1 MGGFMNKCVSGNAS
15 FNFFTSLTILC
26 VVSISTTALA
36 GNDENIV
43 TQVLSAPVVANGIN
57 GDEPS
62 EFHIWLNAPKSPSTE
77 HNFNQDYFGHQIPA
91 GGKMVVQLG
100 GTFQRNPDFV
110 GNLKASFNV
119 IPLNGHPQNPI
130 VHSGGSV
137 PTHHGNWA
145 LTDDGDLQF
154 TITPKAGVGTNGLA
168 GDRAKKIGF
177 KIIHIRPDP
186 RGGNGSFT
194 NAPYLN
200 GPAGTVGTASVA
212 IYDIEG
218 MKIESGFGSVM
229 FEESVGRQVFIN
241 NADIGSVALPKPT
254 TETSL
259 VESAN
264 WQHVSPNTELTIQ
277 TRSPAGVDFFA
288 DGNYA
293 PRFIIFEK
301 QVLQSTQFRPF
312 AVVPGQSYTVD
323 ADEPW
328 HAALTEN
335 GITIGTIIMDGPS
348 ENSRG
353 SLLPAAIGATASIGV
368 PCIVGSEKGLYSVK
382 INLLDG
388 NEATAY
394 IVVE

>member
-1 MGGFMNKCVSGNAS
+1 MSIYTRGNAI
-15 FNFFTSLTILC
+15 FNFLVSLIFLS
-26 VVSISTTALA
+26 VVTISTTTLA
-36 GNDENIV
+36 GNKGNIV
-43 TQVLSAPVVANGIN
+43 TTVLSAPVVANGIN
-57 GDEPS
+57 GGEPS
-62 EFHIWLNAPKSPSTE
+62 EFHIWLNAPKSPSTK
-77 HNFNQDYFGHQIPA
+77 HDFDPAYFGHQIPA

-100 GTFQRNPDFV
+100 GTFQRNPQFA
-110 GNLKASFNV
+110 GNLLASFNV

-130 VHSGGSV
+130 VHSGGNV

-145 LTDDGDLQF
+145 ISDDGDLQF
-154 TITPKAGVGTNGLA
+154 TITPKAGAGVNGLA

-186 RGGNGSFT
+186 RGENGSFF

-200 GPAGTVGTASVA
+200 GPAGTVGTVSVA

-218 MKIESGFGSVM
+218 MVIESGFGSVM
-229 FEESVGRQVFIN
+229 FEEAVGRQVFIN
-241 NADIGSVALPKPT
+241 NADIGSQALPKPT

-259 VESAN
+259 IESAN
-264 WQHVSPNTELTIQ
+264 WQHVSPNTELTKES
-277 TRSPAGVDFFA
+277 RSLPGEDFFA
-288 DGNYA
+288 LGNYA

-301 QVLQSTQFRPF
+301 QASQTTQFRPF
-312 AVVPGQSYTVD
+312 DVVPKLSYTVD
-323 ADEPW
+323 PFEPW
-328 HAALTEN
+328 HASLTEN
-335 GITIGTIIMDGPS
+335 GVTIGTIIMDGPS

-353 SLLPAAIGATASIGV
+353 SLLAEINTGVSSLGV
-368 PCIVGSEKGLYSVK
+368 PCIVGSKKGLYSVK